1 MPVPDHGRVHVDAAG
16 GAAGETAAVAI
27 DPADR
32 ASQLAMRQQPRQR
45 RSRRPAARNLLALTR
60 PIAPAAELA
69 VLGRIDPL
77 EPQLLAA
84 DTQGIAVDHHG
95 GTCHCP
101 RRAETLHQY
110 RARDSDEPEQAERH
124 DEIRQPADA
133 TPAKGT
139 VAGPTESKARHQG
152 ELNDFETMMASRPA
166 AFARR
171 METGCARDMAEV
183 TAEQVQRGRGPDP
196 EQVARRKLLS
206 RDVRTARERLT
217 STTGLARA
225 FDYELL
231 RLFAQNRMHGSAG
244 TLLLALCLGAAACL
258 WVQTVAVTAW
268 LSVLILSTLS
278 MVVLCRRF
286 LQQPPGE
293 VRIRF
298 WRKLFAATEGLVGTS
313 WALILLVF
321 FAADAPGAKVFVTT
335 ALLIAGALTVML
347 SASIPAAVCAGV
359 LPMTLGIGLFFW
371 GRTDIDSLTM
381 ALMAASAQI
390 FFIFLAHRLYT
401 SSVSTIEFQAEKD
414 ALIAELETA
423 TANSDEARRK
433 AEEANLAKSR
443 FLATMSHELRTPL
456 NAILGFSEVMKNEVF
471 GPHANPAYKEYSG
484 DIHGSGQ
491 HLLDLINEILDLSR
505 IEAGRYELNEEA
517 VGLAAIVDDC
527 RHMMNMR
534 AKAKGQTIREIVE
547 PELPKVWADE
557 RAIRQVVLNILANAI
572 KFTPQGG
579 EITMKVGWTAAGG
592 QYVSVIDTGPGIP
605 ENEIPIVLQTFGRG
619 SLAIKT
625 AEQGSGLG
633 LPIVKGLIDL
643 HGGGFSLK
651 SKPRQG
657 TEVTFTLP
665 AERVM
670 DTLAALPQPARGAA

>member
-1 MPVPDHGRVHVDAAG
+1 MP
-16 GAAGETAAVAI
+16 
-27 DPADR
+27 
-32 ASQLAMRQQPRQR
+32 
-45 RSRRPAARNLLALTR
+45 
-60 PIAPAAELA
+60 
-69 VLGRIDPL
+69 
-77 EPQLLAA
+77 
-84 DTQGIAVDHHG
+84 
-95 GTCHCP
+95 
-101 RRAETLHQY
+101 
-110 RARDSDEPEQAERH
+110 
-124 DEIRQPADA
+124 
-133 TPAKGT
+133 
-139 VAGPTESKARHQG
+139 
-152 ELNDFETMMASRPA
+152 
-166 AFARR
+166 
-171 METGCARDMAEV
+171 EV

-196 EQVARRKLLS
+196 EQAARRKLLS

-217 STTGLARA
+217 SSTGLARA

-231 RLFAQNRMHGSAG
+231 RLFAQNRMAGSAG
-244 TLLLALCLGAAACL
+244 ALLLALCLGAAACL
-258 WVQTVAVTAW
+258 WVPVIKVSLW
-268 LSVLILSTLS
+268 LSALIIATGA
-278 MVVLCRRF
+278 MVVACRRF
-286 LQQPPGE
+286 LQQPPAD

-298 WRKLFAATEGLVGTS
+298 WRKLFAALEGVVGAS
-313 WALILLVF
+313 WAILVLVF
-321 FAADAPGAKVFVTT
+321 LTTDAPGAKVFVTS

-347 SASIPAAVCAGV
+347 SASIPVAVAFGV
-359 LPMTLGIGLFFW
+359 MPMTLGIGVFFW
-371 GRTDIDSLTM
+371 GRSDIDSMTM
-381 ALMAASAQI
+381 AVMAASAQI

-401 SSVSTIEFQAEKD
+401 ASVETIEFQAEKD

-471 GPHANPAYKEYSG
+471 GEHAKPAYKEYSS

-491 HLLDLINEILDLSR
+491 HLLNLINEILDLSR

-517 VGLAAIVDDC
+517 VSLAAIADDC
-527 RHMMNMR
+527 RHMLNMR
-534 AKAKGQTIREIVE
+534 AKAKGQTIREAVE
-547 PELPKVWADE
+547 PNLPKVWADE

-579 EITMKVGWTAAGG
+579 EIAVKVGWTAGGG
-592 QYVSVIDTGPGIP
+592 QYVSIIDTGPGIP

-633 LPIVKGLIDL
+633 LPIVKGLVDL
-643 HGGGFSLK
+643 HGGGFALK

-670 DTLAALPQPARGAA
+670 DTLAAIPEPRRTTAA